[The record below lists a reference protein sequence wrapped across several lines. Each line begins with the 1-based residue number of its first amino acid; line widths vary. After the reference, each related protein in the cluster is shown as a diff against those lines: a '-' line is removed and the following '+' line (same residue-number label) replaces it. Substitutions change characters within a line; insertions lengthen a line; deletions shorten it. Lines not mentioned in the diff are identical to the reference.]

1 MRPEHWLFTIPLRLR
16 SLFRRAQA
24 DQELDDELRDHL
36 ERATE
41 AYVAKGMAPE
51 EAQRRARLDLGG
63 IEQTKE
69 QCRDMRKV
77 NRIQDLIQ
85 DLHFGLRILRKNPGF
100 TSIAVLTLT
109 LATGANT
116 AIFSAVYPV
125 LIKPLPFK
133 NADRLAFILKKNVPR
148 GWSRNPISPAEILA
162 WRSQTEAFEDFAA
175 YTEGSCVLTGQ
186 GEAEEDPCEVIT
198 SNLFPLLGVA
208 PYRGRTFTRE
218 EDKAQSP
225 RAAVLSY
232 GLWQR
237 RFGGDESVIGRS
249 ITLNGVSHT
258 VVGVMPA
265 NLSHLYAS
273 PYGSVPGIWVSGIG
287 LEAEHTGNDYF
298 GLARLKPG
306 ATLAQAGMQM
316 DTESMRLEKAYPD
329 LLGWRAQVMSFR
341 TNSSADTRPALLVL
355 MAATTFVLLI
365 ACANIANLLMA
376 RGAGRAN
383 EFAVRNALGAS
394 QGRLVWQLLTESA
407 VVCLA
412 GGIIGV
418 LLAWGL
424 CKGLAGL
431 APDTLLRAAPNLA
444 EGITNVRVL
453 GFTMLT
459 LITTT
464 FLFGLAP
471 ALHNAKPKVIE
482 TLKEVGRSSLQS
494 PRSRRFL
501 SALVVSE
508 IALALVLLVGA
519 GLMMRTFAELIH
531 VNLGFNPKNILT
543 LRASLSGDRYKEPQS
558 RAQFWEQVVIRV
570 EALPGVEAASVSRGV
585 PIMGWN
591 GQFFT
596 TAENPNPPAG
606 QVPDANYVV
615 VGPDY
620 FRTMQIPL
628 HRGRGFND
636 HDTQSGERVVI
647 VNEKLARTA
656 WPGQDPLGKQ
666 LRLGDDAPWLSVIG
680 VAGDVLS
687 QGADGGIHSEMYVPV
702 GQYPWLLQ
710 GPQHLVVRTSA
721 SMKPESVVRAVVEQ
735 IHRINKDVPVVDVE
749 TMEQITLESIA
760 QQRMVTALLVSFAGL
775 ALGLSTLGIYSVLS
789 YSTAQRTREIG
800 VRMALGAER
809 GRVLRLV
816 VGRGIGLAGLGL
828 AIGIAAALLLTRLMT
843 DLLYGVRAI
852 DPVTFVGVTAVLAAS
867 SILACYVPARRATK
881 IDPMVALRYE

>member
-36 ERATE
+36 EQATE
-41 AYVAKGMAPE
+41 QYVAKGMAPG

-69 QCRDMRKV
+69 HCRDTRRV
-77 NRIQDLIQ
+77 NRIQDLMQ
-85 DLHFGLRILRKNPGF
+85 DLHFGLRLLRKNPGF
-100 TSIAVLTLT
+100 TSIAVLTLA
-109 LATGANT
+109 LAIGANT
-116 AIFSAVYPV
+116 AIFSAVYAV

-133 NADRLAFILKKNVPR
+133 NADRMVFILKKNAPR
-148 GWSRNPISPAEILA
+148 GWSRNPIAPAEILA
-162 WRSQTEAFEDFAA
+162 WRNQTEAFEDFAA
-175 YTEGSCVLTGQ
+175 YTESSCVLTGA

-208 PYRGRTFTRE
+208 PYRGRSFTSE
-218 EDKAQSP
+218 EDKAGVP
-225 RAAVLSY
+225 RAVILSY

-237 RFGGDESVIGRS
+237 RFGGDENLIGRS
-249 ITLNGVSHT
+249 ITVNGESHA

-287 LEAEHTGNDYF
+287 LASEHTSNEYF
-298 GLARLKPG
+298 GIARLKPG
-306 ATLAQAGMQM
+306 ATLAQASMQM
-316 DTESMRLEKAYPD
+316 DTVSMGLEKVYPD
-329 LLGWRAQVMSFR
+329 LHGWRAQVMSFR
-341 TNSSADTRPALLVL
+341 TNSSAATRPALLVL
-355 MAATTFVLLI
+355 IAATTFVLLI
-365 ACANIANLLMA
+365 TCANIANLLLA

-383 EFAVRNALGAS
+383 EFAIRNALGAS
-394 QGRLVWQLLTESA
+394 QGRLVWQLLTESEI
-407 VVCLA
+407 VCFA

-418 LLAWGL
+418 LLASGL
-424 CKGLAGL
+424 CKGLAAL
-431 APDTLLRAAPNLA
+431 APDTLLRAAPDLTA
-444 EGITNVRVL
+444 GTANVRVL
-453 GFTMLT
+453 GFAMLT
-459 LITTT
+459 LIATT

-471 ALHNAKPKVIE
+471 ALQSAKPKVIE
-482 TLKEVGRSSLQS
+482 TLKEAGRSSLQS
-494 PRSRRFL
+494 PQSRRFR

-519 GLMMRTFAELIH
+519 GLMVRTLAELIH

-543 LRASLSGDRYKEPQS
+543 LRAPLSGDRYKEPRS
-558 RAQFWEQVVIRV
+558 RAQIWEHVVASV
-570 EALPGVEAASVSRGV
+570 EALPGVEAASVSRGL
-585 PIMGWN
+585 PITGWS
-591 GQFFT
+591 GQYFT
-596 TAENPNPPAG
+596 TADNPNPPAG
-606 QVPDANYVV
+606 QVPDANYVI

-628 HRGRGFND
+628 RRGRGFND
-636 HDTQSGERVVI
+636 HDTQSAERVVI
-647 VNEKLARTA
+647 VNEKLARTS

-666 LRLGDDAPWLSVIG
+666 LRVGDDAPWLSVIG

-702 GQYPWLLQ
+702 GQYPWVQ

-721 SMKPESVVRAVVEQ
+721 SVKPESLIRAVVEQ
-735 IHRINKDVPVVDVE
+735 IHRIDKDVPVTDVE

-760 QQRMVTALLVSFAGL
+760 QQRMVMALLVSFAGL

-816 VGRGIGLAGLGL
+816 VGGGVGLAGLGL

-843 DLLYGVRAI
+843 DLLYGVRAT
-852 DPVTFVGVTAVLAAS
+852 DPLTFVGVSAVLGAS
-867 SILACYVPARRATK
+867 SILACYIPARRATK

>member
-36 ERATE
+36 EQATE
-41 AYVAKGMAPE
+41 QYVAKGMAPG

-69 QCRDMRKV
+69 HCRDTRRV
-77 NRIQDLIQ
+77 NRIQDLMQ
-85 DLHFGLRILRKNPGF
+85 DLHFGLRLLRKNPGF
-100 TSIAVLTLT
+100 TSIAVLTLA
-109 LATGANT
+109 LAIGANT
-116 AIFSAVYPV
+116 AIFSAVYAV

-133 NADRLAFILKKNVPR
+133 NADRMVFILKKNAPR
-148 GWSRNPISPAEILA
+148 GWSRNPIAPAEILA
-162 WRSQTEAFEDFAA
+162 WRNQTEAFEDFAA
-175 YTEGSCVLTGQ
+175 YTESSCVLTGA
-186 GEAEEDPCEVIT
+186 GEAEEDPCETIT

-208 PYRGRTFTRE
+208 PYRGRSFTSE
-218 EDKAQSP
+218 EDKAGVP
-225 RAAVLSY
+225 RAVILSY

-237 RFGGDESVIGRS
+237 RFGGDENLIGRS
-249 ITLNGVSHT
+249 ITVNGESHA

-287 LEAEHTGNDYF
+287 LAAEHTSNAYF
-298 GLARLKPG
+298 GIARLKPG
-306 ATLAQAGMQM
+306 ATLAQASMQM
-316 DTESMRLEKAYPD
+316 DTVSMGLEKVYPD
-329 LLGWRAQVMSFR
+329 LHGWRAQVMRFR
-341 TNSSADTRPALLVL
+341 TNSSAATRPALLVL
-355 MAATTFVLLI
+355 IAATTFVLLI
-365 ACANIANLLMA
+365 TCANIANLLLA

-383 EFAVRNALGAS
+383 EFAIRNALGAS
-394 QGRLVWQLLTESA
+394 QGRLVWQLLTESGI
-407 VVCLA
+407 VCFA

-418 LLAWGL
+418 LLASGL
-424 CKGLAGL
+424 CKGLAAL
-431 APDTLLRAAPNLA
+431 APDTLLRAAPDLTA
-444 EGITNVRVL
+444 GTANVRVL
-453 GFTMLT
+453 GFAMLT
-459 LITTT
+459 LIATT

-471 ALHNAKPKVIE
+471 ALQSAKPKVIE
-482 TLKEVGRSSLQS
+482 TLKEAGRSSLQS
-494 PRSRRFL
+494 PQSRRFR

-519 GLMMRTFAELIH
+519 GLMVRTLAELIH

-543 LRASLSGDRYKEPQS
+543 LRAPLSGDRYKEPGS
-558 RAQFWEQVVIRV
+558 RAQIWEHVVASV
-570 EALPGVEAASVSRGV
+570 EALPGVEAASVSRGL
-585 PIMGWN
+585 PITGWS
-591 GQFFT
+591 GQYFT
-596 TAENPNPPAG
+596 TADNPNPPDG
-606 QVPDANYVV
+606 QVPDANYVI

-628 HRGRGFND
+628 RRGRGFND
-636 HDTQSGERVVI
+636 HDTQSAERVVI
-647 VNEKLARTA
+647 VNEKLARTS

-666 LRLGDDAPWLSVIG
+666 LRVGDDAPWLSVIG

-702 GQYPWLLQ
+702 GQYPWVQ

-721 SMKPESVVRAVVEQ
+721 SVKPESLIRAVVEQ
-735 IHRINKDVPVVDVE
+735 IHRIDKDVPVTDVE

-760 QQRMVTALLVSFAGL
+760 QQRMVMALLVSFAGL

-816 VGRGIGLAGLGL
+816 VGGGVGLAGLGL

-843 DLLYGVRAI
+843 DLLYGVPAT
-852 DPVTFVGVTAVLAAS
+852 DPLTFVGVSAVLGAS

>member
-1 MRPEHWLFTIPLRLR
+1 MRPEHWLYTIPLRLR
-16 SLFRRAQA
+16 SLFRWAQA

-36 ERATE
+36 ERKTAE
-41 AYVAKGMAPE
+41 YVAQGMTQE
-51 EAQRRARLDLGG
+51 EAHRRARLDLGG

-69 QCRDMRKV
+69 RCRDTRRV
-77 NRIQDLIQ
+77 NWIQDFVQ
-85 DLHFGLRILRKNPGF
+85 DLRYGLRILRKNPGF
-100 TSIAVLTLT
+100 TSIAVLTLA
-109 LATGANT
+109 LAIGANT
-116 AIFSAVYPV
+116 AIFSAVYAV

-133 NADRLAFILKKNVPR
+133 NADRLVFILKKNAPR

-162 WRSQTEAFEDFAA
+162 WRNQTEAFEDFAA
-175 YTEGSCVLTGQ
+175 YTESSCVLTGA
-186 GEAEEDPCEVIT
+186 GEAEEDPCETIT

-208 PYRGRTFTRE
+208 PYRGRNFTSE
-218 EDKAQSP
+218 EDKAGEP
-225 RAAVLSY
+225 GAVILSY

-237 RFGGDESVIGRS
+237 RFGKDENVIGRS
-249 ITLNGVSHT
+249 ITLNGVTHT

-273 PYGSVPGIWVSGIG
+273 PYGSVPGMWVSGIG
-287 LEAEHTGNDYF
+287 LAAEHTWNDYF
-298 GLARLKPG
+298 GIARLKPG
-306 ATLAQAGMQM
+306 ATLAQAPMQM
-316 DTESMRLEKAYPD
+316 DTVSMRLENVYPD
-329 LLGWRAQVMSFR
+329 LHGWRAQVMSFR

-355 MAATTFVLLI
+355 IGATTFVLLI
-365 ACANIANLLMA
+365 ACANIANLLLA

-383 EFAVRNALGAS
+383 EFAIRNALGAS

-418 LLAWGL
+418 LLASGL

-431 APDTLLRAAPNLA
+431 APDTLLRAAPDLA
-444 EGITNVRVL
+444 AGTTNVRVL
-453 GFTMLT
+453 GFAMLT
-459 LITTT
+459 LIATM

-471 ALHNAKPKVIE
+471 ALQSAKPKVIE
-482 TLKEVGRSSLQS
+482 TLKEAGRSSLQS
-494 PRSRRFL
+494 PQSRRFR

-519 GLMMRTFAELIH
+519 GLMVRTLADLIH
-531 VNLGFNPKNILT
+531 VSLGFNPKNILT
-543 LRASLSGDRYKEPQS
+543 LRAPLSGDRYKEPRS
-558 RAQFWEQVVIRV
+558 RAQFWEQVVARV

-585 PIMGWN
+585 PITGWN
-591 GQFFT
+591 GQSFT
-596 TAENPNPPAG
+596 TAENPNPPVG
-606 QVPDANYVV
+606 QVPDANYVI

-628 HRGRGFND
+628 RRGRGFND
-636 HDTQSGERVVI
+636 HDTQSAERVVI
-647 VNEKLARTA
+647 VNEKLARTS

-666 LRLGDDAPWLSVIG
+666 LRVGDDAPWLSVIG

-687 QGADGGIHSEMYVPV
+687 QGAAWGIYSEMYVPV

-721 SMKPESVVRAVVEQ
+721 SVKPESVIRAVVEQ
-735 IHRINKDVPVVDVE
+735 IHRINKDVPVTDVE

-760 QQRMVTALLVSFAGL
+760 QQRMVMALLVSFAGL
-775 ALGLSTLGIYSVLS
+775 ALALSTLGIYSVLS

-809 GRVLRLV
+809 GSVLRLV
-816 VGRGIGLAGLGL
+816 VGRGVALAGLGL

-843 DLLYGVRAI
+843 DLLYGVRAT
-852 DPVTFVGVTAVLAAS
+852 DPLTFVGVSAVLAAS

>member
-1 MRPEHWLFTIPLRLR
+1 
-16 SLFRRAQA
+16 LFRRAQA

-41 AYVAKGMAPE
+41 QYVAKGMAPG

-69 QCRDMRKV
+69 QCRDTRRV

-100 TSIAVLTLT
+100 TSIAVLTLA
-109 LATGANT
+109 LAIGANT
-116 AIFSAVYPV
+116 AIFSAVYAV

-133 NADRLAFILKKNVPR
+133 NADRLVFILKKTPPR

-162 WRSQTEAFEDFAA
+162 WRNQTEAFEDFAA
-175 YTEGSCVLTGQ
+175 YTESSCVLTGA
-186 GEAEEDPCEVIT
+186 GETEGDPCETIT

-208 PYRGRTFTRE
+208 PYRGRNFTSE
-218 EDKAQSP
+218 EDKAEVP
-225 RAAVLSY
+225 RAVILSY
-232 GLWQR
+232 GLWQG
-237 RFGGDESVIGRS
+237 RFGGDENVIGRS

-273 PYGSVPGIWVSGIG
+273 PYGSVPGMWVSGIG
-287 LEAEHTGNDYF
+287 LAAEHTWNDYF
-298 GLARLKPG
+298 GIARLKPD
-306 ATLAQAGMQM
+306 ATLAQAHIQM
-316 DTESMRLEKAYPD
+316 DTVSMRLETVYPD
-329 LLGWRAQVMSFR
+329 LHGWRAQVMSFR

-355 MAATTFVLLI
+355 IAATTFVLLI
-365 ACANIANLLMA
+365 ACANTANLLLA
-376 RGAGRAN
+376 RGAGRVN
-383 EFAVRNALGAS
+383 EFAIRNALGAS

-418 LLAWGL
+418 LLASGL

-431 APDTLLRAAPNLA
+431 APDTLLRAAPDLA
-444 EGITNVRVL
+444 AGTANVRVL
-453 GFTMLT
+453 GFAMLT
-459 LITTT
+459 LIATT

-471 ALHNAKPKVIE
+471 ALQSAKPKVIE
-482 TLKEVGRSSLQS
+482 TLKEAGRSSLQS
-494 PRSRRFL
+494 PQSRRFR

-519 GLMMRTFAELIH
+519 GLMVRTLAELIH

-543 LRASLSGDRYKEPQS
+543 VRAPLSGDRYKEPRS
-558 RAQFWEQVVIRV
+558 RAQFWEQVVARV
-570 EALPGVEAASVSRGV
+570 EALPGVESASVSRGV
-585 PIMGWN
+585 PITGWN
-591 GQFFT
+591 GQSFT
-596 TAENPNPPAG
+596 TAENPNPPVG
-606 QVPDANYVV
+606 QVPDANYII

-636 HDTQSGERVVI
+636 HDTQSAERVVI
-647 VNEKLARTA
+647 VNEKLARTS

-666 LRLGDDAPWLSVIG
+666 LRVGDDAPWLSVIG

-702 GQYPWLLQ
+702 GQYPWLQ

-721 SMKPESVVRAVVEQ
+721 SVKPESVIRAVVEQ
-735 IHRINKDVPVVDVE
+735 IHRINKDVPVTDVE

-760 QQRMVTALLVSFAGL
+760 QQRMVMALLVSFAGL
-775 ALGLSTLGIYSVLS
+775 ALALSTLGIYSVLS
-789 YSTAQRTREIG
+789 YSTVQRTREIG

-809 GRVLRLV
+809 GSVLRLV
-816 VGRGIGLAGLGL
+816 VGGGVGLAGLGL

-843 DLLYGVRAI
+843 DLLYGVRAT
-852 DPVTFVGVTAVLAAS
+852 DPLTFVGVSAVLGAS

>member
-36 ERATE
+36 EQATE
-41 AYVAKGMAPE
+41 QYVAKGMAPG

-69 QCRDMRKV
+69 QCRDTRRV

-100 TSIAVLTLT
+100 TSIAVLTLA
-109 LATGANT
+109 LAIGANT
-116 AIFSAVYPV
+116 AIFSAVYAV

-133 NADRLAFILKKNVPR
+133 NADRLVFILKKNAPR

-162 WRSQTEAFEDFAA
+162 WRNQTEAFEDFAA
-175 YTEGSCVLTGQ
+175 YTESSCVLTGA
-186 GEAEEDPCEVIT
+186 GEAEEDPCETIT

-208 PYRGRTFTRE
+208 PYRGRSFTSE
-218 EDKAQSP
+218 EDKAGVP
-225 RAAVLSY
+225 RAVILSY

-237 RFGGDESVIGRS
+237 RFGGDENVIGRS

-273 PYGSVPGIWVSGIG
+273 PYGAVPGMWVSGIG
-287 LEAEHTGNDYF
+287 LAAEHTWNDYF
-298 GLARLKPG
+298 GIARLKPG
-306 ATLAQAGMQM
+306 ATLAQARMQM
-316 DTESMRLEKAYPD
+316 DTASMRLEKVYPD
-329 LLGWRAQVMSFR
+329 LDGWRAQVMSFR

-355 MAATTFVLLI
+355 IAATTFVVLI
-365 ACANIANLLMA
+365 ACANIANLLLT

-383 EFAVRNALGAS
+383 EFAIRNALGAS
-394 QGRLVWQLLTESA
+394 QGRLVWQLLTENA

-412 GGIIGV
+412 GGLIGV
-418 LLAWGL
+418 LLASGL

-431 APDTLLRAAPNLA
+431 APDTLLRAAPDLA
-444 EGITNVRVL
+444 AGTTNVRVL
-453 GFTMLT
+453 GFAMLT
-459 LITTT
+459 LIATT

-471 ALHNAKPKVIE
+471 ALQSAKPKVIE
-482 TLKEVGRSSLQS
+482 TLKEAGRSSLQG
-494 PRSRRFL
+494 PQSRRFR

-519 GLMMRTFAELIH
+519 GLMVRTLAELIH

-543 LRASLSGDRYKEPQS
+543 LRAPLSGDRYKEPRV
-558 RAQFWEQVVIRV
+558 RAQFWEHVVARV

-585 PIMGWN
+585 PITGWN
-591 GQFFT
+591 GTFFT
-596 TAENPNPPAG
+596 TAENPNPPVG
-606 QVPDANYVV
+606 QVPDANYVI

-628 HRGRGFND
+628 HQGRGFND
-636 HDTQSGERVVI
+636 HATQSGEREVI
-647 VNEKLARTA
+647 VNENLARTS

-666 LRLGDDAPWLSVIG
+666 LRVGDDAPWLSVIG

-721 SMKPESVVRAVVEQ
+721 SVKPESVIRAVVEQ
-735 IHRINKDVPVVDVE
+735 IHRINKDVPVTDVE

-760 QQRMVTALLVSFAGL
+760 QQRMVMALLVSFAGL

-800 VRMALGAER
+800 VRMALGAKR
-809 GRVLRLV
+809 GSVLRLV
-816 VGRGIGLAGLGL
+816 VGGGVELAGLGL

-843 DLLYGVRAI
+843 DLLYGVRAT
-852 DPVTFVGVTAVLAAS
+852 DPLTFVGVSAVLGAS

>member
-1 MRPEHWLFTIPLRLR
+1 MRPEHWLFTIPLRMR

-36 ERATE
+36 EQATE
-41 AYVAKGMAPE
+41 QYVAKGMAPG

-69 QCRDMRKV
+69 HCRDTRRV
-77 NRIQDLIQ
+77 NRIQDLMQ
-85 DLHFGLRILRKNPGF
+85 DLHFGLRLLRKNPGF
-100 TSIAVLTLT
+100 TSIAVLTLA
-109 LATGANT
+109 LAIGANT
-116 AIFSAVYPV
+116 AIFSAVYAV

-133 NADRLAFILKKNVPR
+133 NADRMVFILKKNAAR
-148 GWSRNPISPAEILA
+148 GWSRNPIAPAEILA
-162 WRSQTEAFEDFAA
+162 WRNQTEAFEDFAA
-175 YTEGSCVLTGQ
+175 YTESSCVLTGA
-186 GEAEEDPCEVIT
+186 GEADEDPCETIT

-208 PYRGRTFTRE
+208 PYRGRSFTSE
-218 EDKAQSP
+218 EDKAGVP
-225 RAAVLSY
+225 RAVILSY

-237 RFGGDESVIGRS
+237 RFGGDENLIGRS
-249 ITLNGVSHT
+249 ITVNGESHA

-273 PYGSVPGIWVSGIG
+273 PYGSVPGMWVSGIG
-287 LEAEHTGNDYF
+287 LAAEHTSNDYF
-298 GLARLKPG
+298 GIARLKPG
-306 ATLAQAGMQM
+306 ATLAQASMQM
-316 DTESMRLEKAYPD
+316 DTVSMGLEKVYPD
-329 LLGWRAQVMSFR
+329 LHGWRAQLMSFR
-341 TNSSADTRPALLVL
+341 TNSSAATRPALLVL
-355 MAATTFVLLI
+355 IAATTFVLLI
-365 ACANIANLLMA
+365 ACANIANLLLA

-383 EFAVRNALGAS
+383 EFAIRSALGAS
-394 QGRLVWQLLTESA
+394 QGRLVWQLLTESGT
-407 VVCLA
+407 VCFA

-418 LLAWGL
+418 LLASGL
-424 CKGLAGL
+424 CKGLAAL
-431 APDTLLRAAPNLA
+431 APDTLLRAAPDLTA
-444 EGITNVRVL
+444 GTANVRVL
-453 GFTMLT
+453 GFAMLT
-459 LITTT
+459 LIATT

-471 ALHNAKPKVIE
+471 ALQSAKPKVIE
-482 TLKEVGRSSLQS
+482 RLKEAGRSSLQS
-494 PRSRRFL
+494 PQSRRFR

-519 GLMMRTFAELIH
+519 GLMVRTLAELIH

-543 LRASLSGDRYKEPQS
+543 LRAPLSGDRYKEPRS
-558 RAQFWEQVVIRV
+558 RAQIWEHVVASV
-570 EALPGVEAASVSRGV
+570 EALPGVEAASVSRGL
-585 PIMGWN
+585 PITGWS
-591 GQFFT
+591 GQYFT
-596 TAENPNPPAG
+596 TADNPNPPAG
-606 QVPDANYVV
+606 QVPDANYVI

-628 HRGRGFND
+628 RRGRGFND
-636 HDTQSGERVVI
+636 HDAQSAERVVI
-647 VNEKLARTA
+647 VNEKLARTS

-666 LRLGDDAPWLSVIG
+666 LRVGDDAPWLSVIG

-702 GQYPWLLQ
+702 GQYPWVQ

-721 SMKPESVVRAVVEQ
+721 SVKPESLIRAVVEQ
-735 IHRINKDVPVVDVE
+735 IHRIDKDVPVTDVE

-760 QQRMVTALLVSFAGL
+760 QQRMVMALLVSFAGL

-816 VGRGIGLAGLGL
+816 VGGGVGLAGLGL
-828 AIGIAAALLLTRLMT
+828 AIGIGAALLLTRLMT
-843 DLLYGVRAI
+843 DLLYGVPAT
-852 DPVTFVGVTAVLAAS
+852 DPLTFVGVSAVLGAS

>member
-36 ERATE
+36 EQATE
-41 AYVAKGMAPE
+41 QYVAKGMAPG

-69 QCRDMRKV
+69 HCRDTRRV
-77 NRIQDLIQ
+77 NRVQDLMQ
-85 DLHFGLRILRKNPGF
+85 DLHFGLRLLRKNPGF
-100 TSIAVLTLT
+100 TSIAVLTLA
-109 LATGANT
+109 LAIGANT
-116 AIFSAVYPV
+116 AIFSAVYAV

-133 NADRLAFILKKNVPR
+133 NADRLVFILKKNVPR
-148 GWSRNPISPAEILA
+148 GWSRNPIAPAEILA
-162 WRSQTEAFEDFAA
+162 WRNQTVFEDFAA
-175 YTEGSCVLTGQ
+175 YTESSCVLTGA
-186 GEAEEDPCEVIT
+186 GEAEEDPCETIT

-208 PYRGRTFTRE
+208 PYRGRSFTSE
-218 EDKAQSP
+218 EDKAGVP
-225 RAAVLSY
+225 RVVILSY

-237 RFGGDESVIGRS
+237 RFGGDENLIGRS
-249 ITLNGVSHT
+249 ITVNGESHT

-273 PYGSVPGIWVSGIG
+273 PYGSVPGMWVSGIG
-287 LEAEHTGNDYF
+287 LAAEHTSNEYF
-298 GLARLKPG
+298 GIARLKPG
-306 ATLAQAGMQM
+306 ATLAQASMQM
-316 DTESMRLEKAYPD
+316 DTVSMGLEKVYPD
-329 LLGWRAQVMSFR
+329 LHGWRAQVMSFR
-341 TNSSADTRPALLVL
+341 TNCSADTRPALLVL
-355 MAATTFVLLI
+355 IAATTFVLLI
-365 ACANIANLLMA
+365 ACANIANLLLA

-383 EFAVRNALGAS
+383 EFAIRNALGAS

-407 VVCLA
+407 VVCFA

-418 LLAWGL
+418 LLASGL
-424 CKGLAGL
+424 CKGLAAL
-431 APDTLLRAAPNLA
+431 APDTLLRAAPDLA
-444 EGITNVRVL
+444 AGTANVRVL
-453 GFTMLT
+453 GFAMLT
-459 LITTT
+459 LIATT

-471 ALHNAKPKVIE
+471 ALQSAKPKVIE
-482 TLKEVGRSSLQS
+482 TLKEAGRSSLQS
-494 PRSRRFL
+494 LQSRRFR

-519 GLMMRTFAELIH
+519 GLMVRTLAELIH

-543 LRASLSGDRYKEPQS
+543 LRAPLSGDRYKEPRS
-558 RAQFWEQVVIRV
+558 RAQIWEHVVARV
-570 EALPGVEAASVSRGV
+570 EALPGVEAASVSRGL
-585 PIMGWN
+585 PITGWS
-591 GQFFT
+591 GQYFT
-596 TAENPNPPAG
+596 TADNPNPPAG
-606 QVPDANYVV
+606 QVPDANYVI

-628 HRGRGFND
+628 RRGRGFND
-636 HDTQSGERVVI
+636 HDTQSAERVVI
-647 VNEKLARTA
+647 VNEKLVRNS

-666 LRLGDDAPWLSVIG
+666 LRVGGDAPWLSVIG

-702 GQYPWLLQ
+702 GQYPWLQ

-721 SMKPESVVRAVVEQ
+721 SVKPESLIRAVVEQ
-735 IHRINKDVPVVDVE
+735 IHRIDKDVPVTDVE

-760 QQRMVTALLVSFAGL
+760 EQRMVMALLVSFAGL

-816 VGRGIGLAGLGL
+816 VGGGVGLAGLGL

-843 DLLYGVRAI
+843 DLLYGVPAT
-852 DPVTFVGVTAVLAAS
+852 DPLTFVGVSAVLGAS

>member
-36 ERATE
+36 EQATE
-41 AYVAKGMAPE
+41 QYVAKGMAPG

-69 QCRDMRKV
+69 HCRDTRRV
-77 NRIQDLIQ
+77 NRVQDLMQ
-85 DLHFGLRILRKNPGF
+85 DLHFGLRLLRKNPGF
-100 TSIAVLTLT
+100 TSIAVLTLA
-109 LATGANT
+109 LAIGANT
-116 AIFSAVYPV
+116 AIFSAVYAV

-133 NADRLAFILKKNVPR
+133 NADRLVFILKKNVPR
-148 GWSRNPISPAEILA
+148 GWSRNPIAPAEILA
-162 WRSQTEAFEDFAA
+162 WRNQTAFEDFAA
-175 YTEGSCVLTGQ
+175 YTESSCVLTGA
-186 GEAEEDPCEVIT
+186 GEAEEDPCETIT

-208 PYRGRTFTRE
+208 PYRGRSFTSE
-218 EDKAQSP
+218 EDKAGVP
-225 RAAVLSY
+225 RAVILSY

-237 RFGGDESVIGRS
+237 RFGGDENLIGRS
-249 ITLNGVSHT
+249 ITVNGESHT

-273 PYGSVPGIWVSGIG
+273 PYGSVPGMWVSGIG
-287 LEAEHTGNDYF
+287 LAAEHTSNEYF
-298 GLARLKPG
+298 GIARLKPG
-306 ATLAQAGMQM
+306 ATLAQASMQM
-316 DTESMRLEKAYPD
+316 DTVSMGLEKVYPD
-329 LLGWRAQVMSFR
+329 LHGWRAQVMSFR

-355 MAATTFVLLI
+355 IAATTFVLLI
-365 ACANIANLLMA
+365 ACANIANLLLA

-383 EFAVRNALGAS
+383 EFAIRNALGAS

-407 VVCLA
+407 VVCFA

-418 LLAWGL
+418 LLASGL
-424 CKGLAGL
+424 CKGLAAL
-431 APDTLLRAAPNLA
+431 APDTLLRAAPDLA
-444 EGITNVRVL
+444 AGTANVRVL
-453 GFTMLT
+453 GFAMLT
-459 LITTT
+459 LIATT

-471 ALHNAKPKVIE
+471 ALQSAKPKVIE
-482 TLKEVGRSSLQS
+482 TLKEAGRSSLQS
-494 PRSRRFL
+494 PQSRRFR

-519 GLMMRTFAELIH
+519 GLMVRTLAELIH

-543 LRASLSGDRYKEPQS
+543 LRAPLSGDRYKEPRS
-558 RAQFWEQVVIRV
+558 RAQIWEHVVARV
-570 EALPGVEAASVSRGV
+570 EALPGVEAASVSRGL
-585 PIMGWN
+585 PITGWS
-591 GQFFT
+591 GQYFT
-596 TAENPNPPAG
+596 TADNPNPPAG
-606 QVPDANYVV
+606 QVPDANYVI

-628 HRGRGFND
+628 RRGRGFND
-636 HDTQSGERVVI
+636 HDTQSAERVVI
-647 VNEKLARTA
+647 VNEKLVRNS

-666 LRLGDDAPWLSVIG
+666 LRVGGDAPWLSVIG

-702 GQYPWLLQ
+702 GQYPWLQ

-721 SMKPESVVRAVVEQ
+721 SVKPESLIRAVVEQ
-735 IHRINKDVPVVDVE
+735 IHRIDKDVPVTDVE

-760 QQRMVTALLVSFAGL
+760 EQRMVMALLVSFAGL

-816 VGRGIGLAGLGL
+816 VGGGVGLAGLGL

-843 DLLYGVRAI
+843 DLLYGVPAT
-852 DPVTFVGVTAVLAAS
+852 DPLTFVGVSAVLGAS

>member
-36 ERATE
+36 EQATE
-41 AYVAKGMAPE
+41 QYVAKGMAPG

-69 QCRDMRKV
+69 HCRDTRRV
-77 NRIQDLIQ
+77 NRIQDLMQ
-85 DLHFGLRILRKNPGF
+85 DLHFGLRLLRKNPGF
-100 TSIAVLTLT
+100 TSIAVLTLA
-109 LATGANT
+109 LAIGANT
-116 AIFSAVYPV
+116 AIFSAVYAV

-133 NADRLAFILKKNVPR
+133 NADRMVFILKKNAPR
-148 GWSRNPISPAEILA
+148 GWSRNPIAPAEILA
-162 WRSQTEAFEDFAA
+162 WRNQTEAFEDFAA
-175 YTEGSCVLTGQ
+175 YTESSCVLTGA
-186 GEAEEDPCEVIT
+186 GEAEEDPCETIT

-208 PYRGRTFTRE
+208 PYRGRSFTSE
-218 EDKAQSP
+218 EDKAGVP
-225 RAAVLSY
+225 RAVILSY

-237 RFGGDESVIGRS
+237 RFGGDENLIGRS
-249 ITLNGVSHT
+249 ITVNGESHA

-273 PYGSVPGIWVSGIG
+273 PYGSVPGMWVSGIG
-287 LEAEHTGNDYF
+287 LAAEHTSNDYF
-298 GLARLKPG
+298 GIARLKPG
-306 ATLAQAGMQM
+306 ATLAQASMQM
-316 DTESMRLEKAYPD
+316 DTVSMGLEKVYPD
-329 LLGWRAQVMSFR
+329 LHGWRAQVMSFR
-341 TNSSADTRPALLVL
+341 TNSSAATRPALLVL
-355 MAATTFVLLI
+355 IAATTFVLLI
-365 ACANIANLLMA
+365 ACANIANLLLA

-383 EFAVRNALGAS
+383 EFAIRNALGAS
-394 QGRLVWQLLTESA
+394 QGRLVWQLLTESGI
-407 VVCLA
+407 VCFA

-418 LLAWGL
+418 LLASGL
-424 CKGLAGL
+424 CKGLAAL
-431 APDTLLRAAPNLA
+431 APDTLLRAAPDLTA
-444 EGITNVRVL
+444 GTANVRVL
-453 GFTMLT
+453 GFAMLT
-459 LITTT
+459 LIATT

-471 ALHNAKPKVIE
+471 ALQSAKPKVIE
-482 TLKEVGRSSLQS
+482 TLKEAGRSSLQS
-494 PRSRRFL
+494 PQSRRFR

-519 GLMMRTFAELIH
+519 GLMVRTLAELIH

-543 LRASLSGDRYKEPQS
+543 LRAPLSGDRYKEPRS
-558 RAQFWEQVVIRV
+558 RAQIWEHVVASV
-570 EALPGVEAASVSRGV
+570 EALPGVEAASVSRGL
-585 PIMGWN
+585 PITGWS
-591 GQFFT
+591 GQYFT
-596 TAENPNPPAG
+596 TADNPNPPAG
-606 QVPDANYVV
+606 QVLDANYVI

-628 HRGRGFND
+628 RRGRGFND
-636 HDTQSGERVVI
+636 HDTQSAERVVI
-647 VNEKLARTA
+647 VNEKLARTS

-666 LRLGDDAPWLSVIG
+666 LRVGDDAPWLSVIG

-702 GQYPWLLQ
+702 GQYPWVQ

-721 SMKPESVVRAVVEQ
+721 SVKPESLIRAVVEQ
-735 IHRINKDVPVVDVE
+735 IHRIDKDVPVTDVE

-760 QQRMVTALLVSFAGL
+760 QQRMVMALLVSFAGL

-816 VGRGIGLAGLGL
+816 VGGGVGLAGLGL

-843 DLLYGVRAI
+843 DLLYGVPAT
-852 DPVTFVGVTAVLAAS
+852 DPLTFVGVSAVLGAS

>member
-1 MRPEHWLFTIPLRLR
+1 MSMLRNITNGLR
-16 SLFRRAQA
+16 SLLRKEQA
-24 DQELDDELRDHL
+24 DQELNKELGAYLEMAAEEKMKDGMSRKEALRAVRL
-36 ERATE
+36 ERGSLE
-41 AYVAKGMAPE
+41 VSKE
-51 EAQRRARLDLGG
+51 IVRSGG
-63 IEQTKE
+63 WEFFVET
-69 QCRDMRKV
+69 CW
-77 NRIQDLIQ
+77 QDLR
-85 DLHFGLRILRKNPGF
+85 FGLRMLRKNPGF
-100 TSIAVLTLT
+100 TSIAVLTLA
-109 LATGANT
+109 LAIGANT
-116 AIFSAVYPV
+116 AIFSAVYAV
-125 LIKPLPFK
+125 LIKPLPFQ
-133 NADRLAFILKKNVPR
+133 NADRLVFILKKNVPR
-148 GWSRNPISPAEILA
+148 GWSRNPISPADILA
-162 WRSQTEAFEDFAA
+162 WRSQTEAFEDFGA
-175 YTEGSCVLTGQ
+175 YTESSCVLTGA

-208 PYRGRTFTRE
+208 PYRGRTFTPE
-218 EDKAQSP
+218 EDKTQAP

-232 GLWQR
+232 GLWHR
-237 RFGGDESVIGRS
+237 RFGGDENVIGRS

-273 PYGSVPGIWVSGIG
+273 PYGSVPGIWVSGMG
-287 LEAEHTGNDYF
+287 LAAEHTGNDYF
-298 GLARLKPG
+298 GIARLKLG
-306 ATLAQAGMQM
+306 ATLAQASMQM
-316 DTESMRLEKAYPD
+316 DTVSMRLEKVYPD
-329 LLGWRAQVMSFR
+329 LDGWRAQVMSFR
-341 TNSSADTRPALLVL
+341 TNSSADTRPGLLVL

-365 ACANIANLLMA
+365 ACANIANLLLA
-376 RGAGRAN
+376 RSADRAN

-418 LLAWGL
+418 LLASGL
-424 CKGLAGL
+424 CKALAGL
-431 APDTLLRAAPNLA
+431 APDTVLRAAPDLA
-444 EGITNVRVL
+444 EGTMNVRVL

-459 LITTT
+459 LIATT

-471 ALHNAKPKVIE
+471 ALHSAKPKVIE
-482 TLKEVGRSSLQS
+482 ALKEAGRSSLQS
-494 PRSRRFL
+494 PRSRRFR

-519 GLMMRTFAELIH
+519 GLMVRTLAELIH

-543 LRASLSGDRYKEPQS
+543 LRAPLSGDRYKEPRS
-558 RAQFWEQVVIRV
+558 RAQFWEHVVARV

-585 PIMGWN
+585 PITGWN
-591 GQFFT
+591 GQYFT
-596 TAENPNPPAG
+596 TAENPNPPTG
-606 QVPDANYVV
+606 QVPDANYVI

-636 HDTQSGERVVI
+636 HDTQSGEGVVI
-647 VNEKLARTA
+647 VNEKLARTF

-666 LRLGDDAPWLSVIG
+666 LKVGDGAPWLSVIG

-710 GPQHLVVRTSA
+710 GPQHLVVGTSA
-721 SMKPESVVRAVVEQ
+721 SVKPESVIRAVVEQ
-735 IHRINKDVPVVDVE
+735 IHRISKDTPVTDVE

-760 QQRMVTALLVSFAGL
+760 QQRMVMALLVSFAGL

-809 GRVLRLV
+809 GSVLRLV
-816 VGRGIGLAGLGL
+816 VGGGVGLAGLGL

-843 DLLYGVRAI
+843 DLLYGVRAT
-852 DPVTFVGVTAVLAAS
+852 DPLTFVGVSAVLGAS

>member
-36 ERATE
+36 KQATE
-41 AYVAKGMAPE
+41 QYVAKGMAPG

-69 QCRDMRKV
+69 QCRDTRRV
-77 NRIQDLIQ
+77 NRIQDLMQ
-85 DLHFGLRILRKNPGF
+85 DLHFGLRLLRKNPGF
-100 TSIAVLTLT
+100 TSIAVLTLA
-109 LATGANT
+109 LAIGANT
-116 AIFSAVYPV
+116 AIFSAVYAV

-133 NADRLAFILKKNVPR
+133 NADRLVFILKKNAPR
-148 GWSRNPISPAEILA
+148 GWSRNPISPAEILG
-162 WRSQTEAFEDFAA
+162 WRNQSEAFEDFAA
-175 YTEGSCVLTGQ
+175 YTESSCVLTGA
-186 GEAEEDPCEVIT
+186 GEAEEVPCEVIT

-208 PYRGRTFTRE
+208 PYRGRSFTSE
-218 EDKAQSP
+218 EDKAWAP
-225 RAAVLSY
+225 RAVILSY

-237 RFGGDESVIGRS
+237 RFGGDENVIGRS

-273 PYGSVPGIWVSGIG
+273 PYGSVPGMWVSGIG
-287 LEAEHTGNDYF
+287 LAAEHTSNAYF
-298 GLARLKPG
+298 GVARLKPG
-306 ATLAQAGMQM
+306 ATLAQASMQM
-316 DTESMRLEKAYPD
+316 DTVSMGLEKVYPD
-329 LLGWRAQVMSFR
+329 LHGWRAQVMSFR

-355 MAATTFVLLI
+355 IAATTFVLLI
-365 ACANIANLLMA
+365 ACANIANLLLG

-383 EFAVRNALGAS
+383 EFAIRNALGAS
-394 QGRLVWQLLTESA
+394 QGRLVWQLLTESG
-407 VVCLA
+407 VVCFA

-418 LLAWGL
+418 LLASGL

-431 APDTLLRAAPNLA
+431 APDTLLRAAPDLA
-444 EGITNVRVL
+444 AGTANVRVL
-453 GFTMLT
+453 GFAMLT
-459 LITTT
+459 LIATT

-471 ALHNAKPKVIE
+471 ALQSAKPKVIE
-482 TLKEVGRSSLQS
+482 TLKEAGRSSLQS
-494 PRSRRFL
+494 PQSRRFR

-519 GLMMRTFAELIH
+519 GLMVRTLAELIH

-543 LRASLSGDRYKEPQS
+543 LHAPLSGDRYREPRS
-558 RAQFWEQVVIRV
+558 RAQFWEHVVARV
-570 EALPGVEAASVSRGV
+570 EALPGVEAASVSRGL
-585 PIMGWN
+585 PITGWA

-596 TAENPNPPAG
+596 TAENPNPPVG
-606 QVPDANYVV
+606 QVPDANYVI

-620 FRTMQIPL
+620 FRTMQIPVR
-628 HRGRGFND
+628 RGRGFND
-636 HDTQSGERVVI
+636 HDTQSAERVVI
-647 VNEKLARTA
+647 VNEKLARTS

-666 LRLGDDAPWLSVIG
+666 LRVGDDAPWLSVIG

-702 GQYPWLLQ
+702 GQYPWLQ
-710 GPQHLVVRTSA
+710 GPQHLVVRTST
-721 SMKPESVVRAVVEQ
+721 SVKPESVIRAVVEQ
-735 IHRINKDVPVVDVE
+735 IHRINKDVPVTDVE

-760 QQRMVTALLVSFAGL
+760 QQRMVMALLVSFAGL
-775 ALGLSTLGIYSVLS
+775 ALALSTLGIYSVLS

-809 GRVLRLV
+809 GSVLRLV
-816 VGRGIGLAGLGL
+816 VGGGVGLAGLGL

-843 DLLYGVRAI
+843 DLLYGVRAA
-852 DPVTFVGVTAVLAAS
+852 DPLTFVGVTAVLGAS
-867 SILACYVPARRATK
+867 SILACYVPARKATK

>member
-36 ERATE
+36 EQATE
-41 AYVAKGMAPE
+41 QYVAKGMAPG

-69 QCRDMRKV
+69 HCRDTRRV
-77 NRIQDLIQ
+77 NRVQDLMQ
-85 DLHFGLRILRKNPGF
+85 DLHFGLRLLRKNPGF
-100 TSIAVLTLT
+100 TSIAVLTLA
-109 LATGANT
+109 LAIGANT
-116 AIFSAVYPV
+116 AIFSAVYAV

-133 NADRLAFILKKNVPR
+133 NADRLVFILKKNVPR
-148 GWSRNPISPAEILA
+148 GWSRNPIAPAEILA
-162 WRSQTEAFEDFAA
+162 WRNQTVFEDFAA
-175 YTEGSCVLTGQ
+175 YTESSCVLTGA
-186 GEAEEDPCEVIT
+186 GEAEEDPCETIT

-208 PYRGRTFTRE
+208 PYRGRSFTSE
-218 EDKAQSP
+218 EDKAGVP
-225 RAAVLSY
+225 RVVILSY

-237 RFGGDESVIGRS
+237 RFGGDENLIGRS
-249 ITLNGVSHT
+249 ITVNGESHT

-273 PYGSVPGIWVSGIG
+273 PYGSVPGMWVSGIG
-287 LEAEHTGNDYF
+287 LAAEHTSNEYF
-298 GLARLKPG
+298 GIARLKPG
-306 ATLAQAGMQM
+306 ATLAQASMQM
-316 DTESMRLEKAYPD
+316 DTVSMGLEKVYPD
-329 LLGWRAQVMSFR
+329 LHGWRAQVMSFR
-341 TNSSADTRPALLVL
+341 TNCSADTRPALLVL
-355 MAATTFVLLI
+355 IAATTFVLLI
-365 ACANIANLLMA
+365 ACANIANLLLA

-383 EFAVRNALGAS
+383 EFAIRNALGAS

-407 VVCLA
+407 VVCFA

-418 LLAWGL
+418 LLASGL
-424 CKGLAGL
+424 CKGLAAL
-431 APDTLLRAAPNLA
+431 APDTLLRAAPDLA
-444 EGITNVRVL
+444 AGTANVRVL
-453 GFTMLT
+453 GFAMLT
-459 LITTT
+459 LIATT

-471 ALHNAKPKVIE
+471 ALQSAKPKVIE
-482 TLKEVGRSSLQS
+482 TLKEAGRSSLQS
-494 PRSRRFL
+494 PQSRRFR

-519 GLMMRTFAELIH
+519 GLMVRTLAELIH

-543 LRASLSGDRYKEPQS
+543 LRAPLSGDRYKEPRS
-558 RAQFWEQVVIRV
+558 RAQIWEHVVARV
-570 EALPGVEAASVSRGV
+570 EALPGVEAASVSRGL
-585 PIMGWN
+585 PITGWS
-591 GQFFT
+591 GQYFT
-596 TAENPNPPAG
+596 TADNPNPPAG
-606 QVPDANYVV
+606 QVPDANYVI

-628 HRGRGFND
+628 RRGRGFND
-636 HDTQSGERVVI
+636 HDTQSAERVVI
-647 VNEKLARTA
+647 VNEKLVRNS

-666 LRLGDDAPWLSVIG
+666 LRVGGDAPWLSVIG

-702 GQYPWLLQ
+702 GQYPWLQ

-721 SMKPESVVRAVVEQ
+721 SVKPESLIRAVVEQ
-735 IHRINKDVPVVDVE
+735 IHRIDKDVPVTDVE

-760 QQRMVTALLVSFAGL
+760 EQRMVMALLVSFAGL

-816 VGRGIGLAGLGL
+816 VGGGVGLAGLGL

-843 DLLYGVRAI
+843 DLLYGVPAT
-852 DPVTFVGVTAVLAAS
+852 DPLTFVGVSAVLGAS

>member
-41 AYVAKGMAPE
+41 QYVAKGMAPE
-51 EAQRRARLDLGG
+51 EARRRARLDLGG

-69 QCRDMRKV
+69 QCRDTRRV
-77 NRIQDLIQ
+77 NRIQDLLQ

-100 TSIAVLTLT
+100 TSIAVLTLA
-109 LATGANT
+109 LAIGANT
-116 AIFSAVYPV
+116 AIFSAVYAV

-133 NADRLAFILKKNVPR
+133 NADRLVFILKKNAPR

-162 WRSQTEAFEDFAA
+162 WRHQTEAFKGFAA
-175 YTEGSCVLTGQ
+175 YREGSCVLAGA
-186 GEAEEDPCEVIT
+186 GEAEEDPCETIT

-208 PYRGRTFTRE
+208 PYRGRSFTSE
-218 EDKAQSP
+218 EDKAGVP
-225 RAAVLSY
+225 RAVILSY

-237 RFGGDESVIGRS
+237 RFGGDENVIGRA
-249 ITLNGVSHT
+249 ITLNGVSHS

-273 PYGSVPGIWVSGIG
+273 PYGSVPGMWVSGIG
-287 LEAEHTGNDYF
+287 LAAEDTGNDYF
-298 GLARLKPG
+298 GIARLKPG
-306 ATLAQAGMQM
+306 VTLAQARMQM
-316 DTESMRLEKAYPD
+316 DTVSTRLEKVYPD
-329 LLGWRAQVMSFR
+329 LHGWRAQVMSFR

-355 MAATTFVLLI
+355 IAATTFVLLI
-365 ACANIANLLMA
+365 ACANIANLLLA
-376 RGAGRAN
+376 RSAGRAK
-383 EFAVRNALGAS
+383 EFAIRNALGAS
-394 QGRLVWQLLTESA
+394 HGRLVWQLLTESA
-407 VVCLA
+407 VVSLA

-418 LLAWGL
+418 LLARGL

-431 APDTLLRAAPNLA
+431 APDTLLRAAPDLA
-444 EGITNVRVL
+444 AGTTNVRVL
-453 GFTMLT
+453 GFGMLT
-459 LITTT
+459 LIATT

-471 ALHNAKPKVIE
+471 ALQSAKPKVTE
-482 TLKEVGRSSLQS
+482 TLKEAGRSSLQS
-494 PRSRRFL
+494 PQSRHFR

-519 GLMMRTFAELIH
+519 GLMVRTLAELIH

-543 LRASLSGDRYKEPQS
+543 LRVPLSGDCYKEPQS
-558 RAQFWEQVVIRV
+558 RAQFWEQVVEHV
-570 EALPGVEAASVSRGV
+570 ETLPGVEAASVSRGL
-585 PIMGWN
+585 PITGWA

-596 TAENPNPPAG
+596 TADNPNPPAG
-606 QVPDANYVV
+606 QVPDANYVI

-628 HRGRGFND
+628 RRGRGFND
-636 HDTQSGERVVI
+636 HDTQGAERVVI
-647 VNEKLARTA
+647 VNEKLAQTS

-666 LRLGDDAPWLSVIG
+666 LRVGDDTPWLSVIG

-687 QGADGGIHSEMYVPV
+687 QGAEWGIHSEMYVPV
-702 GQYPWLLQ
+702 GQYPWLQ
-710 GPQHLVVRTSA
+710 GPQNLVVRTSA
-721 SMKPESVVRAVVEQ
+721 SVKPESIIRAVVEQ
-735 IHRINKDVPVVDVE
+735 IHRINKDVPVTDVE
-749 TMEQITLESIA
+749 TMEQITLESMA
-760 QQRMVTALLVSFAGL
+760 QQRMVMALLVSFAGL
-775 ALGLSTLGIYSVLS
+775 ALGLSTVGIYSVLS
-789 YSTAQRTREIG
+789 YATAQRTREIG

-809 GRVLRLV
+809 ASVLRLV
-816 VGRGIGLAGLGL
+816 VGGGLGLAGLGL

-843 DLLYGVRAI
+843 DLLYGVRAT
-852 DPVTFVGVTAVLAAS
+852 DPLTFVGVSAVLGAS

>member
-36 ERATE
+36 EQATE
-41 AYVAKGMAPE
+41 QYVAKGMAPG

-69 QCRDMRKV
+69 HCRDTRRV
-77 NRIQDLIQ
+77 NRVQDLMQ
-85 DLHFGLRILRKNPGF
+85 DLHFGLRLLRKNPGF
-100 TSIAVLTLT
+100 TSIAVLTLA
-109 LATGANT
+109 LAIGANT
-116 AIFSAVYPV
+116 AIFSAVYAV

-148 GWSRNPISPAEILA
+148 GWSRNPIAPAEILA
-162 WRSQTEAFEDFAA
+162 WRNQTAFEDFAA
-175 YTEGSCVLTGQ
+175 YTESSCVLTGA
-186 GEAEEDPCEVIT
+186 GEAEEDPCETIT

-208 PYRGRTFTRE
+208 PYRGRSFTSE
-218 EDKAQSP
+218 EDKAGVP
-225 RAAVLSY
+225 RAVILSY

-237 RFGGDESVIGRS
+237 RFGGDENLIGRS
-249 ITLNGVSHT
+249 ITVNGESHT

-273 PYGSVPGIWVSGIG
+273 PYGSVPGMWVSGIG
-287 LEAEHTGNDYF
+287 LAAEHTSNEYF
-298 GLARLKPG
+298 GIARLKPG
-306 ATLAQAGMQM
+306 ATLAQASMQM
-316 DTESMRLEKAYPD
+316 DTVSMGLEKVYPD
-329 LLGWRAQVMSFR
+329 LHGWRAQVMSFR
-341 TNSSADTRPALLVL
+341 TNCSADTRPALLVL
-355 MAATTFVLLI
+355 IAATTFVLLI
-365 ACANIANLLMA
+365 ACANIANLLLA

-383 EFAVRNALGAS
+383 EFAIRNALGAS

-407 VVCLA
+407 VVCFA

-418 LLAWGL
+418 LLASGL
-424 CKGLAGL
+424 CKGLAAL
-431 APDTLLRAAPNLA
+431 APDTLLRAAPDLA
-444 EGITNVRVL
+444 AGTANVRVL
-453 GFTMLT
+453 GFAMLT
-459 LITTT
+459 LIATT

-471 ALHNAKPKVIE
+471 ALQSAKPKVIE
-482 TLKEVGRSSLQS
+482 TLKEAGRSSLQS
-494 PRSRRFL
+494 PQSRRFR

-519 GLMMRTFAELIH
+519 GLMVRTLAELIH

-543 LRASLSGDRYKEPQS
+543 LRAPLSGDRYKEPRS
-558 RAQFWEQVVIRV
+558 RAQIWEHVVARV
-570 EALPGVEAASVSRGV
+570 EALPGVEAASVSRGL
-585 PIMGWN
+585 PITGWS
-591 GQFFT
+591 GQYFT
-596 TAENPNPPAG
+596 TADNPNPPAG
-606 QVPDANYVV
+606 QVPDANYVI

-628 HRGRGFND
+628 RRGRGFND
-636 HDTQSGERVVI
+636 HDTQSAERVVI
-647 VNEKLARTA
+647 VNEKLVRNS

-666 LRLGDDAPWLSVIG
+666 LRVGGDAPWLSVIG

-702 GQYPWLLQ
+702 GQYPWLQ

-721 SMKPESVVRAVVEQ
+721 SVKPESLIRAVVEQ
-735 IHRINKDVPVVDVE
+735 IHRIDKDVPVTDVE

-760 QQRMVTALLVSFAGL
+760 EQRMVMALLVSFAGL

-816 VGRGIGLAGLGL
+816 VGGGVGLAGLGL

-843 DLLYGVRAI
+843 DLLYGVPAT
-852 DPVTFVGVTAVLAAS
+852 DPLTFVGVSAVLGAS

>member
-36 ERATE
+36 EQATE
-41 AYVAKGMAPE
+41 QYVAKGMAPG

-69 QCRDMRKV
+69 HCRDTRRV
-77 NRIQDLIQ
+77 NRVQDLMQ
-85 DLHFGLRILRKNPGF
+85 DLHFGLRLLRKNPGF
-100 TSIAVLTLT
+100 TSIAVLTLA
-109 LATGANT
+109 LAIGANT
-116 AIFSAVYPV
+116 AIFSAVYAV

-133 NADRLAFILKKNVPR
+133 NADRLVFILKKNVPR
-148 GWSRNPISPAEILA
+148 GWSRNPIAPAEILA
-162 WRSQTEAFEDFAA
+162 WRNQTAFEDFAA
-175 YTEGSCVLTGQ
+175 YTESSCVLTGA
-186 GEAEEDPCEVIT
+186 GEAEEDPCETIT

-208 PYRGRTFTRE
+208 PYRGRSFTSE
-218 EDKAQSP
+218 EDKAGVP
-225 RAAVLSY
+225 RVVILSY

-237 RFGGDESVIGRS
+237 RFGGDENLIGRS
-249 ITLNGVSHT
+249 ITVNGESHT

-273 PYGSVPGIWVSGIG
+273 PYGSVPGMWVSGIG
-287 LEAEHTGNDYF
+287 LAAEHTSNEYF
-298 GLARLKPG
+298 GIARLKPG
-306 ATLAQAGMQM
+306 ATLAQASMQM
-316 DTESMRLEKAYPD
+316 DTVSMGLEKVYPD
-329 LLGWRAQVMSFR
+329 LHGWRAQVMSFR
-341 TNSSADTRPALLVL
+341 TNCSADTRPALLVL
-355 MAATTFVLLI
+355 IAATTFVLLI
-365 ACANIANLLMA
+365 ACANIANLLLA

-383 EFAVRNALGAS
+383 EFAIRNALGAS

-407 VVCLA
+407 VVCFA

-418 LLAWGL
+418 LLASGL
-424 CKGLAGL
+424 CKGLAAL
-431 APDTLLRAAPNLA
+431 APDTLLRAAPDLA
-444 EGITNVRVL
+444 AGTANVRVL
-453 GFTMLT
+453 GFAMLT
-459 LITTT
+459 LIATT

-471 ALHNAKPKVIE
+471 ALQSAKPKVIE
-482 TLKEVGRSSLQS
+482 TLKEAGRSSLQS
-494 PRSRRFL
+494 LQSRRFR

-519 GLMMRTFAELIH
+519 GLMVRTLAELIH

-543 LRASLSGDRYKEPQS
+543 LRAPLSGDRYKEPRS
-558 RAQFWEQVVIRV
+558 RAQIWEHVVARV
-570 EALPGVEAASVSRGV
+570 EALPGVEAASVSRGL
-585 PIMGWN
+585 PITGWS
-591 GQFFT
+591 GQYFT
-596 TAENPNPPAG
+596 TADNPNPPAG
-606 QVPDANYVV
+606 QVPDANYVI

-628 HRGRGFND
+628 RRGRGFND
-636 HDTQSGERVVI
+636 HDTQSAERVVI
-647 VNEKLARTA
+647 VNEKLVRNS

-666 LRLGDDAPWLSVIG
+666 LRVGGDAPWLSVIG

-702 GQYPWLLQ
+702 GQYPWLQ

-721 SMKPESVVRAVVEQ
+721 SVKPESLIRAVVEQ
-735 IHRINKDVPVVDVE
+735 IHRIDKDVPVTDVE

-760 QQRMVTALLVSFAGL
+760 EQRMVMALLVSFAGL

-816 VGRGIGLAGLGL
+816 VGGGVGLAGLGL

-843 DLLYGVRAI
+843 DLLYGVPAT
-852 DPVTFVGVTAVLAAS
+852 DPLTFVGVSAVLGAS